1 MNTLYLAKFI
11 AQCGAAARRKAAD
24 LVKAGKV
31 KVNGRVITD
40 PAFSID
46 PGQDKVVYNA
56 QTLQLPAGKVYIMLN
71 KPRGYTTS
79 HSDKHAEHLAIE
91 LIDCPEAQRLV
102 PAGRLDRDSEGLLIF
117 SNDGDFI
124 QLLAHPRYNICK
136 LYKVTA
142 SIPLSKNAQQQML
155 SGIKDDNELLHAL
168 AVSAVP
174 DEKNTY
180 LIKLNEGKKREIR
193 RMLKACGAATLKLQ
207 RIAVE
212 GVKLGNLAEGKWR
225 HLSESEVAALRN
237 AAGST
242 EKRQ

>member
-1 MNTLYLAKFI
+1 MSSLYLAKYI

-46 PGQDKVVYNA
+46 PNLDTVEYNH

-124 QLLAHPRYNICK
+124 QHLAHPRYNICK

-142 SIPLSKNAQQQML
+142 GIALDKTSLQRMIN
-155 SGIKDDNELLHAL
+155 GIKDDGEMLRAL
-168 AVSAVP
+168 EVSVVP
-174 DEKNTY
+174 EEKNTY
-180 LIKLNEGKKREIR
+180 LIKLNEGRKREIR
-193 RMLKACGAATLKLQ
+193 RMLKACKAETLILR
-207 RIAVE
+207 RIAMQD
-212 GVKLGNLAEGKWR
+212 VKLGNLPVGKWR
-225 HLSESEVAALRN
+225 HLTEAEVKSL
-237 AAGST
+237 
-242 EKRQ
+242 QQ

>member
-1 MNTLYLAKFI
+1 METLYLAKYI

-31 KVNGRVITD
+31 TVNGRVITD

-46 PGQDKVVYNA
+46 PQRDQVVYDSRI
-56 QTLQLPAGKVYIMLN
+56 LELPAEKIYIMLN

-91 LIDCPEAQRLV
+91 LIDCPAAQRLV

-124 QLLAHPRYNICK
+124 QHLAHPRYNICK

-142 SIPLSKNAQQQML
+142 SIALNSSAQQRML
-155 SGIKDDNELLHAL
+155 NGIRDDGETLHAL
-168 AVSAVP
+168 QVTSVP
-174 DEKNTY
+174 NEKNTY

-193 RMLKACGAATLKLQ
+193 RMLKACGAETLRLQ
-207 RIAVE
+207 RIAMQDVL
-212 GVKLGNLAEGKWR
+212 LGDLPIGKWR
-225 HLSESEVAALRN
+225 YLTGREVESL
-237 AAGST
+237 
-242 EKRQ
+242 KKPQL